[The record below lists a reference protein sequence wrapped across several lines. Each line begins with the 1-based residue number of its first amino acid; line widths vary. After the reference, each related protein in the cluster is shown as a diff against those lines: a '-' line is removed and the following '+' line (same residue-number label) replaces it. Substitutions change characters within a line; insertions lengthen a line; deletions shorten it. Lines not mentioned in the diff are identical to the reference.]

1 MHQDLSREE
10 LFALVWEKSVLQ
22 IAKELG
28 VSDVAI
34 HKRCAKLQV
43 PTPPRGYWAK
53 VDAGKRP
60 AKPALRAY
68 SELVAK
74 RLKKQQR
81 AKSADERYVRLSPL
95 QLEFFKRALAFS
107 GRDLA
112 DDKDMRVSRTGA
124 QRVSGELAAELV
136 LIVQNNHMAWL
147 KDRAGDERINPSSIR
162 SVKGLLEALIRVASS
177 HVLVLHSEGSVFTVK
192 TNGPTILIRLHPE
205 FCQLIANL
213 HALVLDHKLKHITYD
228 LRDLEHAWIVQYLFH
243 HDDFSTAKSYLCISG
258 ESVWVECSVRSGYG
272 DYEEQRQ
279 VKTASVPVA
288 SIAPVELLQPRD
300 VNLPTC
306 LDIEKSH
313 LSKERLT
320 AFLDAERAYDILS
333 AAVYQSERLENPP
346 ESLVLFE
353 KLCLA
358 PGDRGQ
364 LTQVRDMNR
373 RLQTDVERWEAIM
386 EQEREDFCKE
396 ALGIERG
403 DIILSELNGKP
414 VRIRADR
421 LYAYFSDNGDI
432 NLHVHGRRYRKDGVL
447 GKRED
452 SLYLKLQPK
461 TLR

>member
-1 MHQDLSREE
+1 MHNDLSREE
-10 LFALVWEKSVLQ
+10 LFALVWEKPVLQ
-22 IAKELG
+22 IAKDLG
-28 VSDVAI
+28 GSDVAI

-53 VDAGKRP
+53 IEAGKRP

-68 SELVAK
+68 SELVANRLRK
-74 RLKKQQR
+74 RQR
-81 AKSADERYVRLSPL
+81 KKSADESYVRLSPL
-95 QLEFFKRALAFS
+95 QLEFFKRALALS
-107 GRDLA
+107 GHDLA
-112 DDKDMRVSRTGA
+112 DDKNMRVSRTGV

-136 LIVQNNHMAWL
+136 LIVQNNHVAWL
-147 KDRAGDERINPSSIR
+147 KERAEDERINPSSIR

-192 TNGPTILIRLHPE
+192 TDGPTILIRLHPE
-205 FCQLIANL
+205 FCQLIVNL
-213 HALVLDHKLKHITYD
+213 HALVLDHNLKHITYD
-228 LRDLEHAWIVQYLFH
+228 LKDLEHAWIVQYLFH
-243 HDDFSTAKSYLCISG
+243 YDDFSTADSYLCISG

-288 SIAPVELLQPRD
+288 SIAPVELLEPKD

-333 AAVYQSERLENPP
+333 AAVYQSERLETPP

-353 KLCLA
+353 KLCLP
-358 PGDRGQ
+358 PGERGQ
-364 LTQVRDMNR
+364 LTQVREMNR
-373 RLQTDVERWEAIM
+373 SLQTDIERWEAIM

-396 ALGIERG
+396 ALGIQCG
-403 DIILSELNGKP
+403 ATILSEVGGKS
-414 VRIRADR
+414 VRIKAEAF
-421 LYAYFSDNGDI
+421 YAYLSEDGDI
-432 NLHVHGRRYRKDGVL
+432 NLQVRGRRYRKDGVL

-452 SLYLKLQPK
+452 YLYLKLQPK